1 MSWIQESYTRSKK
14 IQDSYDLNGIPIY
27 IKNKFVNDID
37 MSFVTRFI
45 NSRIPSFLMKGV
57 DVIYVG
63 QFEDL
68 ILRNVNAIYQD
79 GAIYM
84 TNEQR
89 DEMDVIDDI
98 IHEFAHACEKEYT
111 HKIYNGS
118 VEREFLGKRRRLYSV
133 LKAEGYDVTPTFK
146 ISMDYDRDID
156 DFLYMEVGYT
166 KLNNLVNGLMPSA
179 YAATSLREYFAIC
192 FEEYFMGDIQYLKSV
207 CPAAYNVLQ
216 SLTEM
221 ED

>member
-1 MSWIQESYTRSKK
+1 
-14 IQDSYDLNGIPIY
+14 
-27 IKNKFVNDID
+27 
-37 MSFVTRFI
+37 
-45 NSRIPSFLMKGV
+45 
-57 DVIYVG
+57 
-63 QFEDL
+63 
-68 ILRNVNAIYQD
+68 
-79 GAIYM
+79 
-84 TNEQR
+84 
-89 DEMDVIDDI
+89 
-98 IHEFAHACEKEYT
+98 
-111 HKIYNGS
+111 
-118 VEREFLGKRRRLYSV
+118 
-133 LKAEGYDVTPTFK
+133 
-146 ISMDYDRDID
+146 MDYDRDID